1 MAEERF
7 LDKNGVSHRPA
18 VYAQTMPVDIH
29 KLIHKPEETFM
40 TLQSL
45 LGNALSYPIIQG
57 PMAGGCTTPA
67 LVAAV
72 SNAGALGSVACSLL
86 SPDVMRRQV
95 AEIRQLTDKPFLLNF
110 FVQDPPHPR
119 GEEVARAVELLR
131 PVWSSLG
138 WSELA
143 LPFKWCEEFS
153 AQFAALLELKPAAA
167 SFTFDILSSDQ
178 VRQLHDAGIV
188 VIGTATRV
196 DEALAWQA
204 AGADAVIASGTEAGG
219 HRGTFIGDQ
228 RDATLDAIALLKA
241 VVAEVTIPV
250 ISAGNVMTGADI
262 RERLALGAAAVQMG
276 TAFIVT
282 DEAGIHPA
290 YKQRLLLAGSSPT
303 RLTRAFSG
311 RYARGLVNRFM
322 QQMEAVE
329 DQVPP
334 YPVQNALTG
343 PIRFE
348 AAKRGDT
355 ELMSLWCGT
364 GVGRARRM
372 SAARLVRTLVEEMSE
387 DNAL

>member
-1 MAEERF
+1 MA
-7 LDKNGVSHRPA
+7 
-18 VYAQTMPVDIH
+18 
-29 KLIHKPEETFM
+29 
-40 TLQSL
+40 LQSL
-45 LGNALSYPIIQG
+45 FPHPIIQG

-72 SNAGALGSVACSLL
+72 SNAGALGSLACSLL
-86 SPDVMRRQV
+86 SPDAIRRQV
-95 AEIRQLTDKPFLLNF
+95 AEIRQLTARPFMLNF
-110 FVQDPPHPR
+110 FVQDQPKPS
-119 GEEVARAVELLR
+119 GEEVARAVELLK

-143 LPFKWCEEFS
+143 LPFKWCEDFS
-153 AQFAALLELKPAAA
+153 AQFAVLLELKPAVA
-167 SFTFDILSSDQ
+167 SFTFDILSAQQ

-196 DEALAWQA
+196 DEAIAWQE

-228 RDATLDAIALLKA
+228 RDATLDAIALLQA
-241 VVAEVTIPV
+241 TVAEVTIPV
-250 ISAGNVMTGADI
+250 ISAGNIMTGADV

-276 TAFIVT
+276 TAFLVT
-282 DEAGIHPA
+282 DESGIHPA
-290 YKQRLLLAGSSPT
+290 YKHRLQIAGSSPT

-322 QQMEAVE
+322 EQMATVE

-334 YPVQNALTG
+334 YPIQNALTG

-348 AAKRGDT
+348 AGKRGDT

-364 GVGRARRM
+364 GVRRIRRM
-372 SAARLVRTLVEEMSE
+372 GAAKLVETLVTEMGE
-387 DNAL
+387 K

>member
-1 MAEERF
+1 
-7 LDKNGVSHRPA
+7 
-18 VYAQTMPVDIH
+18 
-29 KLIHKPEETFM
+29 M

-45 LGNALSYPIIQG
+45 FPHPIIQG

-72 SNAGALGSVACSLL
+72 SNAGGLGSVACSLL
-86 SPDVMRRQV
+86 SPDKMRQQV
-95 AEIRQLTDKPFLLNF
+95 AEVRRLTGKPFLLNF
-110 FVQDPPHPR
+110 FVQDEPQPTR
-119 GEEVARAVELLR
+119 EQVENAVELLR

-143 LPFKWCEEFS
+143 LPFRWCESFA
-153 AQFAALLELKPAAA
+153 AQFEALLELKPPVA
-167 SFTFDILSSDQ
+167 SFTFDILRPEQ
-178 VRQLHDAGIV
+178 VKRLHDAGIL

-196 DEALAWQA
+196 DEALAWQQ

-228 RDATLDAIALLKA
+228 RDATLGAEELLGA
-241 VVAEVTIPV
+241 VVEQVNIPV
-250 ISAGNVMTGADI
+250 ISAGNVMTGQDI
-262 RERLALGAAAVQMG
+262 RRRLSLGAAAVQMG
-276 TAFIVT
+276 TAFLVT
-282 DEAGIHPA
+282 EEAGIHPA
-290 YKQRLLLAGSSPT
+290 YKHRLLVAGNAPT

-322 QQMEAVE
+322 EVMEGGE
-329 DQVPP
+329 DQVPA

-364 GVGRARRM
+364 GVGKARRM
-372 SAARLVRTLVEEMSE
+372 SVARLMDALVKEMAE
-387 DNAL
+387 A